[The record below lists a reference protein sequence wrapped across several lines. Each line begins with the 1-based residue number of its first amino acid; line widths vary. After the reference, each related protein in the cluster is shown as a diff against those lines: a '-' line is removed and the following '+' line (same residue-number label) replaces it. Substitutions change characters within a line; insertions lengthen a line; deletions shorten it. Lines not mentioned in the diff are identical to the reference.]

1 MRVKVKGVPRT
12 SRGDPV
18 AAGTFHK
25 LCITIGEHAINKV
38 YIGID
43 THKESN
49 VLASA
54 FDGRDEPKLIG
65 KVSAD
70 LTRLAMDYWHEDCAS
85 AEVGSRRL
93 NPL

>member
-1 MRVKVKGVPRT
+1 MR
-12 SRGDPV
+12 
-18 AAGTFHK
+18 
-25 LCITIGEHAINKV
+25 EV

-54 FDGRDEPKLIG
+54 FAGRDEPKLIG

-70 LTRLAMDYWHEDCAS
+70 LNRTLDETHVSES
-85 AEVGSRRL
+85 ALQQDPGSHRPRTFILPVGSGAYSKL
-93 NPL
+93 NEYPF